1 MCSIYIHAS
10 YLKQTYFDM
19 SIHEFLRKIRFP
31 IEKNPSLKKIQVLV
45 FDKIC
50 KTQK

>member
-19 SIHEFLRKIRFP
+19 SIHEFP
-31 IEKNPSLKKIQVLV
+31 IEKNPSLLKYSFCFFGKN
-45 FDKIC
+45 D